1 MKSKEFD
8 ELVKRSFENASL
20 PYKPENWQK
29 LSATLAEKEQR
40 RKRVLLWPLASIAAS
55 VAMAIGIFA
64 WVSNNK
70 EDKNLQTKKTRITRS
85 EDIAVRDVPATN
97 NSSIL
102 PEAPLSAPEQK
113 INEERRTRVVQPQQ
127 QAPPVI
133 VQQQT
138 PVIKRENVPQQQVLP
153 VVPEAPVVVR
163 NVDPEP
169 TEHRAEVPKPE
180 EKREEKKQVRSLAA
194 ITNPNTYY
202 EDVVPVKKERKQF
215 VTMAGGLNYGTL
227 SSGYVMG
234 FSAGTKLGS
243 NFYVESDLAFVGNI
257 ANEKNQKTTFTPK
270 STSPYARTTA
280 TAYATTVTVQRYY
293 NLYYAQLTPTLGYK
307 ATRSLSVGV
316 GADVQ
321 RLLIN
326 QVLITETDN
335 PADSR
340 ELPVYD
346 MGLVGKTE
354 YNLTKEIK
362 ASVFYRKGVNQALQG
377 NNKILDRDYLQLQL
391 KFNIL
396 NK

>member
-1 MKSKEFD
+1 M
-8 ELVKRSFENASL
+8 
-20 PYKPENWQK
+20 
-29 LSATLAEKEQR
+29 
-40 RKRVLLWPLASIAAS
+40 
-55 VAMAIGIFA
+55 
-64 WVSNNK
+64 
-70 EDKNLQTKKTRITRS
+70 
-85 EDIAVRDVPATN
+85 
-97 NSSIL
+97 
-102 PEAPLSAPEQK
+102 
-113 INEERRTRVVQPQQ
+113 
-127 QAPPVI
+127 
-133 VQQQT
+133 
-138 PVIKRENVPQQQVLP
+138 
-153 VVPEAPVVVR
+153 
-163 NVDPEP
+163 
-169 TEHRAEVPKPE
+169 
-180 EKREEKKQVRSLAA
+180 
-194 ITNPNTYY
+194 
-202 EDVVPVKKERKQF
+202 
-215 VTMAGGLNYGTL
+215 
-227 SSGYVMG
+227 
-234 FSAGTKLGS
+234 
-243 NFYVESDLAFVGNI
+243 
-257 ANEKNQKTTFTPK
+257 
-270 STSPYARTTA
+270 
-280 TAYATTVTVQRYY
+280 QRYY